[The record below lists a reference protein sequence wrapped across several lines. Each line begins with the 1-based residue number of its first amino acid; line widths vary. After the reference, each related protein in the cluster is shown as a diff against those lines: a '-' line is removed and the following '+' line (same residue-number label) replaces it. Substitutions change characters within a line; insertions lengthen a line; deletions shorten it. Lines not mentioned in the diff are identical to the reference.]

1 MPTNIL
7 PLSAN
12 QLAALGDPER
22 KLVTGMLDSLA
33 AIDPHG
39 DLNEQGWKREA
50 AKYTGHAYKGLAA
63 RHSAIGPEIKAIT
76 TRLDDMAKAVAA
88 KLTLSD
94 GERTEATALG
104 NVYRSLPQAD
114 KDRLIEDWFTGKDDR
129 GARLI
134 AGIHPAVAGIAPQ
147 TADRLKLRLSEQ
159 FIDHEAVDEA
169 TRKLDALKQEGAA
182 LVRVMDAFE
191 SVTDRDT
198 LRAVAGSTL
207 LRRGDMDDATKSRF
221 ISERGLAAF
230 KELPA

>member
-1 MPTNIL
+1 MTNVL
-7 PLSAN
+7 PLTAKD
-12 QLAALGDPER
+12 LAPLGEAER
-22 KLVTGMLDSLA
+22 KQVTSALDSLA
-33 AIDPHG
+33 ALDPHR
-39 DLNEQGWKREA
+39 DLNEQGWKRES
-50 AKYTGHAYKGLAA
+50 AKYTGHAYKALAA
-63 RHSAIGPEIKAIT
+63 RHSTNGTEIKAVT
-76 TRLDDMAKAVAA
+76 ARLGDMAKEVAA

-129 GARLI
+129 GSRLI
-134 AGIHPAVAGIAPQ
+134 AGIHPAVAGVTPQ
-147 TADRLKLRLSEQ
+147 TQDRLKVRLSEQ

-169 TRKLDALKQEGAA
+169 TRKLDALKQERAA

-191 SVTDRDT
+191 SVTDRAT

-207 LRRGDMDDATKSRF
+207 LHRGDMDDAAKSRF
-221 ISERGLAAF
+221 ISERGLQAF